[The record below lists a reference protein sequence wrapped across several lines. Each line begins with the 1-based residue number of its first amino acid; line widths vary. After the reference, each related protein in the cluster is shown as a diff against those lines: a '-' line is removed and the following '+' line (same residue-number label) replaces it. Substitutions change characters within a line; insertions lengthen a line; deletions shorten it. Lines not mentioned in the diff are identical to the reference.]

1 MSGGRVQRAHRVTAI
16 FHDAELSFD
25 LARDATLAKLAE
37 QLSPAVR
44 EQTLMEE
51 ICDRENLLRAWKRV
65 RRNKGSPGILGE
77 RHGGPPL
84 AVNVRLAVETA
95 SNH

>member
-1 MSGGRVQRAHRVTAI
+1 MREVNGSASSGDAEMSGGRVQRAHRVTAI

-37 QLSPAVR
+37 QLS
-44 EQTLMEE
+44 
-51 ICDRENLLRAWKRV
+51 
-65 RRNKGSPGILGE
+65 ILGE

-84 AVNVRLAVETA
+84 AVNVRLAAETA
-95 SNH
+95 STH

>member
-37 QLSPAVR
+37 QLS
-44 EQTLMEE
+44 
-51 ICDRENLLRAWKRV
+51 
-65 RRNKGSPGILGE
+65 ILGE
-77 RHGGPPL
+77 RHGGLPL
-84 AVNVRLAVETA
+84 AVNVRLAGETA
-95 SNH
+95 STH

>member
-37 QLSPAVR
+37 QLS
-44 EQTLMEE
+44 
-51 ICDRENLLRAWKRV
+51 N
-65 RRNKGSPGILGE
+65 LGE
-77 RHGGPPL
+77 R
-84 AVNVRLAVETA
+84 TA
-95 SNH
+95 DYR